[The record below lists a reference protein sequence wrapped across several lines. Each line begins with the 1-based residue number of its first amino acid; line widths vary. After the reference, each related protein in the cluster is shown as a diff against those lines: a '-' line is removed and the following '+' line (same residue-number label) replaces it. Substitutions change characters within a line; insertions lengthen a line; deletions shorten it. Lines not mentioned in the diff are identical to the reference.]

1 METSLERGIVL
12 VTMIFFW
19 AWVVYAV
26 LQWRKMKHKNQLQNK
41 IVEKF
46 NDVQGLND
54 FFQSESGTK
63 FLDFLTIKG
72 LAPKEKILASIK
84 AGVIMLFLGISL
96 FAAGPFFTEID
107 AEVRIFNGI
116 GFLVIALGAGFIVS
130 TLITCFLSKKW
141 GLIDKD

>member
-1 METSLERGIVL
+1 METALERGIVL
-12 VTMIFFW
+12 VTMIIFW

-72 LAPKEKILASIK
+72 LAPKEKILSSIK
-84 AGVIMLFLGISL
+84 AGIIMLVLG
-96 FAAGPFFTEID
+96 FAFIFVGPFFTELE
-107 AEVRIFNGI
+107 AEVRIFQGI
-116 GFLVIALGAGFIVS
+116 AVLVIALGLGFLVS
-130 TLITCFLSKKW
+130 TLISCFLSKKW